1 MLENAARRDRQATDA
16 QLTLIGKADMKNTTK
31 KRKVVTQPSKK
42 TSWAYWMQAI
52 EPTSEAINKAF
63 PDYHPQWVQ
72 LSQRTKITGESFK
85 AMREMLHMD
94 REQCAA
100 YLRVDRSC
108 ISKWEIGTTVVPFAA
123 FELLRVVFESVH
135 FKLSHPEWDGWFI
148 GAHGELNS
156 PDVGGR
162 GFTPE
167 LLNASFI
174 TFNQNASL
182 RSDLMKAQTQL
193 DEARAENTKLR
204 QMFVAQGVVDD
215 LAAMQSTINELM
227 ARIATAK
234 ILPFPAIADQLL
246 EKTA

>member
-1 MLENAARRDRQATDA
+1 
-16 QLTLIGKADMKNTTK
+16 MKNTTK
-31 KRKVVTQPSKK
+31 TRKSRNQPSKK
-42 TSWAYWMQAI
+42 TNWAYWMQAI

-63 PDYHPQWVQ
+63 PNYHPQWVQ
-72 LSQRTKITGESFK
+72 LSQRTTVSPENFK
-85 AMREMLHMD
+85 ALREMLRMD
-94 REQCAA
+94 RAQCAA

-108 ISKWEIGTTVVPFAA
+108 ISKWEIGTTIVPFAA

-135 FKLSHPEWDGWFI
+135 FKLSHPEWNGWFI

-167 LLNASFI
+167 LLNSNFI
-174 TFNQNASL
+174 TYSLNAGL
-182 RSDLMKAQTQL
+182 RNDLKKAQAEL

-215 LAAMQSTINELM
+215 LAAMQSTIQELM

-234 ILPFPAIADQLL
+234 ILPFAAIEDHLL

>member
-1 MLENAARRDRQATDA
+1 
-16 QLTLIGKADMKNTTK
+16 MKNTTK
-31 KRKVVTQPSKK
+31 KRNARNQPSKK
-42 TSWAYWMQAI
+42 TNWAYWMQAI
-52 EPTSEAINKAF
+52 EPTSEAINQAF

-72 LSQRTKITGESFK
+72 LSQRTTITPESFK
-85 AMREMLHMD
+85 MLRKMLHMD
-94 REQCAA
+94 RAQCAA

-108 ISKWEIGTTVVPFAA
+108 ISKWEIGTTAVPFAA
-123 FELLRVVFESVH
+123 FELLRVVYESVH
-135 FKLSHPEWDGWFI
+135 FKLSHPNWDGWFI

-167 LLNASFI
+167 FINTSFI
-174 TFNQNASL
+174 TFNQNATL
-182 RSDLMKAQTQL
+182 RSDLQRVQAEL

-215 LAAMQSTINELM
+215 LAAMQDTINELM

-234 ILPFPAIADQLL
+234 ILPFPAIEDKLL

>member
-1 MLENAARRDRQATDA
+1 
-16 QLTLIGKADMKNTTK
+16 MKNTTK
-31 KRKVVTQPSKK
+31 KRKPHKQPSKK
-42 TSWAYWMQAI
+42 SSWAYWMQAI
-52 EPTSEAINKAF
+52 EPTSEELNKAF

-72 LSQRTKITGESFK
+72 LSQRTKISGESFK

-94 REQCAA
+94 RAQCAA
-100 YLRVDRSC
+100 YLRVDRSS

-123 FELLRVVFESVH
+123 FELLRVVYESVH

-167 LLNASFI
+167 LLNSNFI
-174 TFNQNASL
+174 TYSLNAGL
-182 RSDLMKAQTQL
+182 RNDLKKAQAEL

-215 LAAMQSTINELM
+215 LAAMQSTIQELM

-234 ILPFPAIADQLL
+234 ILPFPVIEEHLQ